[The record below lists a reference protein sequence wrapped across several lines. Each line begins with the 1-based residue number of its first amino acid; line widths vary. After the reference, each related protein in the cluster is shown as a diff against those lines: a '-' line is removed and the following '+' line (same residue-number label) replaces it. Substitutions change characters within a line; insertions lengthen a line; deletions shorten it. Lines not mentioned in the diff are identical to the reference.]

1 MNKIHFQKYAK
12 NKKYNAEI
20 SGQLVQLAQHWIT
33 KTEKEREKENILD
46 QNCAI
51 ISWRYLNYP

>member
-20 SGQLVQLAQHWIT
+20 SGQLVQLAQH
-33 KTEKEREKENILD
+33 
-46 QNCAI
+46 
-51 ISWRYLNYP
+51 